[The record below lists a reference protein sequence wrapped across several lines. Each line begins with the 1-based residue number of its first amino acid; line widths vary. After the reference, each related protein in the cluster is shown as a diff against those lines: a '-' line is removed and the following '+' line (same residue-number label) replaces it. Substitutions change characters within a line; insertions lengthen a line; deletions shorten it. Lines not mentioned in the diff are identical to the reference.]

1 MIAEQKTHNL
11 NLLLGSS
18 STKSSATTGETLQLS
33 ANAQPQQTMDSPFHS
48 ASELKQLF
56 KLIGKSFDA
65 VQLSLGRLQG
75 RFRVANLGNI
85 VVIKLKTN
93 QHLLLN
99 GERGPDCMTFSFE
112 ATGLA
117 DEHRLFNIPIAP
129 YSLNGFRQ
137 GQLESHFQLSAHTTT
152 YLAVLSTTHFNAFLG
167 HCDSEDLIDNLET
180 NNAMQVSPSVH
191 AQFRQKFQYFLEH
204 QPATFQQRRQTTN
217 HLYSS
222 FLDAISNKSEHKYLA
237 YNPSP
242 RQKLVSEFVAWGFR
256 NADQDCNLD
265 QISESLFASRRTLIQ
280 GTKESLGM
288 GPMEIMKRVRLEQVN
303 WILRKPDVR
312 TDNKFRTI
320 SEIAQHYGFQSRGH
334 FAKAYQQVFAE
345 SPSETW
351 LKSAHQ

>member
-1 MIAEQKTHNL
+1 MTTSTASTGTNAQKAGSGQSEQKINC
-11 NLLLGSS
+11 
-18 STKSSATTGETLQLS
+18 
-33 ANAQPQQTMDSPFHS
+33 PFHS

-65 VQLSLGRLQG
+65 VQLSQGRLQG
-75 RFRVANLGNI
+75 RFRVANLGSI
-85 VVIKLKTN
+85 ALIELKTN

-99 GERGPDCMTFSFE
+99 GERGNDCMTFSFE

-152 YLAVLSTTHFNAFLG
+152 YLAILSTTHFNAFLS
-167 HCDSEDLIDNLET
+167 HCDSEDLIDNLEA

-204 QPATFQQRRQTTN
+204 QPATLQQCRQTTN

-242 RQKLVSEFVAWGFR
+242 RQRLVREFVA
-256 NADQDCNLD
+256 
-265 QISESLFASRRTLIQ
+265 
-280 GTKESLGM
+280 
-288 GPMEIMKRVRLEQVN
+288 
-303 WILRKPDVR
+303 
-312 TDNKFRTI
+312 
-320 SEIAQHYGFQSRGH
+320 
-334 FAKAYQQVFAE
+334 
-345 SPSETW
+345 
-351 LKSAHQ
+351 

>member
-1 MIAEQKTHNL
+1 
-11 NLLLGSS
+11 
-18 STKSSATTGETLQLS
+18 
-33 ANAQPQQTMDSPFHS
+33 MDSPFHS

-65 VQLSLGRLQG
+65 VQLSQGRLQG
-75 RFRVANLGNI
+75 RFKVANLGSI
-85 VVIKLKTN
+85 VLVELQTN
-93 QHLLLN
+93 QRLLLN
-99 GERGPDCMTFSFE
+99 GERGHDCMSFSFE
-112 ATGLA
+112 ASGLA
-117 DEHRLFNIPIAP
+117 DEHRLFNIPIAR

-137 GQLESHFQLSAHTTT
+137 GQFESHFQLSANTTT
-152 YLAVLSTTHFNAFLG
+152 YLGILSTSHFNAFLS
-167 HCDSEDLIDNLET
+167 HCDSEDLIHHLET
-180 NNAMQVSPSVH
+180 NNALQIDPSMH
-191 AQFRQKFQYFLEH
+191 AQFRQKFQYYLEH
-204 QPATFQQRRQTTN
+204 KPSTSQQCRQTTY
-217 HLYSS
+217 HLYRL
-222 FLDAISNKSEHKYLA
+222 FLNAISNKLEHKYLA

-242 RQKLVSEFVAWGFR
+242 RQRLVREFVAWGFK
-256 NADQDCNLD
+256 NAEQEFNLD

-303 WILRKPDVR
+303 WILRKPDLR
-312 TDNKFRTI
+312 ADKKFRTI

>member
-1 MIAEQKTHNL
+1 MTRSA
-11 NLLLGSS
+11 
-18 STKSSATTGETLQLS
+18 ATTGESLQIS
-33 ANAQPQQTMDSPFHS
+33 ADAQSQQSMDSPFHS
-48 ASELKQLF
+48 GSELKQLF
-56 KLIGKSFDA
+56 KLIGKSFDV
-65 VQLSLGRLQG
+65 VQLSQGRLQG
-75 RFRVANLGNI
+75 RFRVVNLGNI
-85 VVIKLKTN
+85 VVIELKTN

-99 GERGPDCMTFSFE
+99 GERGPDCMSFCFE

-137 GQLESHFQLSAHTTT
+137 GQIEAHFQLSAHTTT
-152 YLAVLSTTHFNAFLG
+152 YLAVLSTSRFNAFLG
-167 HCDSEDLIDNLET
+167 HCNSDSIIEHLEA
-180 NNAMQVSPSVH
+180 NNALQVSPSVH
-191 AQFRQKFQYFLEH
+191 AHFRQKFQYFLDH
-204 QPATFQQRRQTTN
+204 QPTTSQQRRETTN
-217 HLYSS
+217 YLYSS
-222 FLDAISNKSEHKYLA
+222 FLDAISNKLEHKYLP

-242 RQKLVSEFVAWGFR
+242 RQRLVREFVAWGFK
-256 NADQDCNLD
+256 NAEQDCNLD

-280 GTKESLGM
+280 GTKESFGM

-312 TDNKFRTI
+312 TDKKLRTI

-351 LKSAHQ
+351 LKSANQ

>member
-1 MIAEQKTHNL
+1 MN
-11 NLLLGSS
+11 
-18 STKSSATTGETLQLS
+18 KSSATTGHTSEL
-33 ANAQPQQTMDSPFHS
+33 AADAQSQQSMDSPFHS

-65 VQLSLGRLQG
+65 VQLSQGRLQG
-75 RFRVANLGNI
+75 RFKVANLGSI
-85 VVIKLKTN
+85 VLIELKTN

-99 GERGPDCMTFSFE
+99 GDRGPDCMSFCFE

-117 DEHRLFNIPIAP
+117 DEHRLFNIPIAT

-137 GQLESHFQLSAHTTT
+137 GQIEAHFQLSANTTT
-152 YLAVLSTTHFNAFLG
+152 YLSVLSTSRFNAFLSS
-167 HCDSEDLIDNLET
+167 CNSDSIIEHLEA
-180 NNAMQVSPSVH
+180 NNALQVSPSVH

-204 QPATFQQRRQTTN
+204 QPTTSQQSRQARN
-217 HLYSS
+217 YLFSS
-222 FLDAISNKSEHKYLA
+222 FLDALSNKEEHKYLTF
-237 YNPSP
+237 NPSP
-242 RQKLVSEFVAWGFR
+242 RQKLVREFVSWSFK
-256 NADQDCNLD
+256 NAEQECSLD

-312 TDNKFRTI
+312 ADKKFRTI

-351 LKSAHQ
+351 LKSANW